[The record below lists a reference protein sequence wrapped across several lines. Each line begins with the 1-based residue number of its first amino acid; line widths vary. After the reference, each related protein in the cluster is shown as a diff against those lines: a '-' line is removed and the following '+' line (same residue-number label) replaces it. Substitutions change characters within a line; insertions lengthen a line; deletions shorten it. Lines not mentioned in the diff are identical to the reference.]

1 MKKSSL
7 FPDRLF
13 LIFDITD
20 KPDKYYEL
28 LQEYSS
34 SGFDNN
40 YGTKCLLKCDNE
52 LPPFTNK
59 FIKKKNVYHY
69 DEVMIILATDEWVK
83 NGSI

>member
-20 KPDKYYEL
+20 KPNKYYEL
-28 LQEYSS
+28 LKEYSS

-40 YGTKCLLKCDNE
+40 YGTKSLLKCDKE

-59 FIKKKNVYHY
+59 FIKKKDLYTY
-69 DEVMIILATDEWVK
+69 DEIMVI
-83 NGSI
+83 